1 VGLPSI
7 DDLRLLPDLAK
18 LFGVKVH
25 VKLFRVC
32 EESSQDIARR
42 MAEEGAEEWTTVVC
56 EEMRGGRG
64 RMGRRWYAPRGGL
77 WMTVIL
83 RPPIVEGLQL
93 LSIAAGLA
101 VAEAI
106 RLLTGVDARVKW
118 PNDVVVR
125 GRKVCGVLVE
135 GSAMGGRALL
145 LLGVGVN
152 VNNDVPEELRG
163 YAASLKG
170 LTGREIPRASLALL
184 ILQRL
189 RGYYAAV
196 LSGRGEEVLE
206 GFRRLSETLGRWIRV
221 ELTDG
226 AECVCRAVDI
236 DGFGRLVADCGSARR
251 LLDSA
256 DVVHLRHLSALSALI
271 YRALKALKR
280 GVAR

>member
-1 VGLPSI
+1 VRLPSI

-18 LFGVKVH
+18 LFGVKVY
-25 VKLFRVC
+25 VKLFQIC
-32 EESSQDIARR
+32 GESSQDIARR

-77 WMTVIL
+77 WMTIIL
-83 RPPIVEGLQL
+83 RPPVVEGLQL

-101 VAEAI
+101 VADAI
-106 RLLTGVDARVKW
+106 RLLTGVDVNVKW

-135 GSAMGGRALL
+135 GSAMGDRALI

-152 VNNDVPEELRG
+152 VNNDVPEELRS

-170 LTGREIPRASLALL
+170 LTGREVPRASLAIL

-189 RGYYAAV
+189 RDYYTAV
-196 LSGRGEEVLE
+196 LSGRREEVLE

-221 ELTDG
+221 ELADG
-226 AECVCRAVDI
+226 AEYVCRAVDV

-251 LLDSA
+251 VLDST
-256 DVVHLRHLSALSALI
+256 DVIHLRHLGALSALLH
-271 YRALKALKR
+271 RALKALKR